1 MIEAAT
7 GLVCGLL
14 LAIGAHIAREILR
27 DVMRATWEEG
37 L

>member
-1 MIEAAT
+1 MMESIT
-7 GLVCGLL
+7 WLVCGLL

-27 DVMRATWEEG
+27 DVLRATWEES

>member
-1 MIEAAT
+1 MSGAM

-27 DVMRATWEEG
+27 DVLRATWEES